1 MNILI
6 TGASSQLADAI
17 ADELGED
24 HNLRLMDS
32 VPLDKEGKFEV
43 IQGNILDAD
52 DSSQA
57 VRDMDVLIHTGEPP
71 TELPEDTLKREQA
84 ILDLATRG
92 THIIFTAGVKAGIK
106 RFIYASTLAIFH
118 EYPDDIYI
126 SELWKPLPSPE
137 IIEMTKYLG
146 ELTCREFARDNAV
159 TVTAL
164 RLGELVREEVVHEKT
179 PNASW
184 LDIRDAAQAFRHA
197 LSRDSS
203 NRIGWQ
209 QRWDIYHICADIPN
223 PRFLIDKAR
232 GIGYQP
238 THNFDAHYP

>member
-146 ELTCREFARDNAV
+146 ELTSREFARDNAV

>member
-57 VRDMDVLIHTGEPP
+57 VCDMDVLIHTGEPP

>member
-71 TELPEDTLKREQA
+71 PELPEDTLKREQA